1 MINTS
6 LPSVSIIIPCFN
18 EEAIL
23 QKNLTKIHEYLSGL
37 KNKFSWE
44 IMIINDGSDDNT
56 GEIAEETAKQL
67 DKIRVIHHHRN
78 LNLGTAL
85 KTGFANAK
93 GQYIITFD
101 LDMSYSPT
109 HIPALVDE
117 IVNKHADV
125 VIASPYMPGG
135 MVTAVPFFRR
145 ILSRWANRYI
155 SWTSRKKIYTFSGMV
170 RAYRADFIKN
180 LSLKATTFEV
190 NYEIIYKA
198 QILRAIIVEIPAKLD
213 WSEQNKYKDKR
224 KSGIKINSGILNG
237 LVSGFIFR
245 PYIFF
250 FIPGI
255 ILLLVS
261 IYVIVW
267 IIINTLRI
275 YPQITCAGHYID
287 DRFSLAVAQVFT
299 DKPHAFL
306 IGGFVLV
313 IALLFLGIGFLSLQN
328 KRYFDELFNINT
340 NLLKRMNMK

>member
-1 MINTS
+1 MSAS
-6 LPSVSIIIPCFN
+6 LPNISIIIPCYN
-18 EEAIL
+18 EEAIVRE
-23 QKNLTKIHEYLSGL
+23 NLIKIHDFLTGF
-37 KNKFSWE
+37 KNEFSWE
-44 IMIINDGSDDNT
+44 ILIINDGSFDNT
-56 GEIAEETAKQL
+56 GDIAEETANQL
-67 DKIRVIHHHRN
+67 GRIRVIHHHSN
-78 LNLGTAL
+78 LNLGNAL

-93 GQYIITFD
+93 GDYIVTYD
-101 LDMSYSPT
+101 LDMSYSMS
-109 HIPALVDE
+109 HIPELVDE
-117 IVNKHADV
+117 IVKKHADV

-135 MVTAVPFFRR
+135 KVIAVPFSRK

-170 RAYRADFIKN
+170 RAYKTDFIKN

-198 QILRAIIVEIPAKLD
+198 QILRAIIVEIPANLN
-213 WSEQNKYKDKR
+213 WSEQNKFKGKR
-224 KSGIKINSGILNG
+224 ESGIKINSGILNG

-261 IYVIVW
+261 FYIIVW
-267 IIINTLRI
+267 IVINTIRI
-275 YPQITCAGHYID
+275 YPHITYAGHYID
-287 DRFSLAVAQVFT
+287 DRFSLAVAQVFA

-313 IALLFLGIGFLSLQN
+313 VALLFLGIGFLSLQN

-340 NLLKRMNMK
+340 NLLRKLNK